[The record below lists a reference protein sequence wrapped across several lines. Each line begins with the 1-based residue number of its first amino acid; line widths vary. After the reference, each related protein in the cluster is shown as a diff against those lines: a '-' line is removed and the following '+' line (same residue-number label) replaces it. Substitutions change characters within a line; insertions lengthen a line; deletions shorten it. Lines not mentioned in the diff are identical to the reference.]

1 MKSNFSYYPSEWQ
14 LFRNLGESAE
24 QSVYRD
30 PNSAIVKIRSL
41 AEKMTDALFKLED
54 IDPWGL
60 KNQVER
66 LNTLQN
72 KYVLSEDLADIFHAI
87 RKTGN
92 KAAHDGSYGT
102 TSEAINMLQLAFYIS
117 CWFMEVYVSYDFKSP
132 KFTTPIDNEKEQ
144 AERIRILEQ
153 QLQEQEIRFKQQLEK
168 AAISQNEDSEA
179 TKEAER
185 KARRNR
191 SSKYTQNYPPNEKQT
206 RILIDEQLRNAG
218 WEASTDELNY
228 KYKKTM
234 PEKNRKMA
242 IAEWK
247 CGTGYADYAL
257 FDGLLLVGIVEAKA
271 YAKDIAGDL
280 LQSKNYARDI
290 QVLAGIDLV
299 NEHAE
304 YKAPFVY
311 STNGRPYLK
320 QLAEKSGIWFWDA
333 RTPKKASYALEKWH
347 SPEDLRKKLEV
358 DEAVANKELREDK
371 QYPDFA
377 DRYYQIEAV
386 QAVEQA
392 IEKDERRML
401 LAMATG
407 TGKTRTALSL
417 MYRLI
422 KSKRVRRILFL
433 VDRTSL
439 GKQAAD
445 ALKDTKVENISL
457 SDIYDVKEVSDIQP
471 EDATKIQIATV
482 QGMVRR
488 LFYQE
493 EVENIPSV
501 GTYDFIIVDE
511 AHRGYTEDKL
521 ITEEE
526 ITYFNEQEY
535 VSQYRRV
542 IDYFDASVLGLTA
555 TPALHTTEIFGKPI
569 YTYTYT
575 NAVVDGYLVDHDP
588 PYKFETELSKNGIKF
603 NEGQEVP
610 IWDPETQNVDKALLE
625 DELNF
630 DVASFNKK
638 VITESFNRVILSSL
652 AEHIDP
658 EEKGKTLI
666 FAATDS
672 HADMVVRLLKEAYE
686 KIGIPVDDDAIVK
699 ITGYIRHANKEIKRF
714 KNEKY
719 PKIVVTVD
727 LLTTGIDVPE
737 ISNLVFL
744 RRVRSRILYDQM
756 LGRATRLCTEI
767 EKTSFKIYDAVHLYD
782 TLQEI
787 TDMKPLVANPYQATM
802 DIYDAAINAES
813 DEAFEF
819 YKTELIAKL
828 QRRKQCL
835 SEKSKTEISELNN
848 IHSLD
853 RWLQSIKKMDKNEL
867 EMQEENI
874 QRMVEYKESKEKI
887 YISDAPDE
895 LLSVE
900 RGYGEGNEKP
910 SDYLNSFNS
919 FIRENINLIPAL
931 QIVVNRPK
939 NLTREDLKI
948 IELKLKEKH
957 YDEKS
962 LQTAWKNTKN
972 EFIAA
977 DIISFIR
984 QAALGSPLIDHNTRI
999 RNAMYKV
1006 YGAADWTPMQE
1017 KWLKRIEEQL
1027 LKQPVL
1033 GPDAKTAFDD
1043 SGVFQQNG
1051 GYKRMKSVF
1060 GDHMNSIVETINEN
1074 LYA

>member
-1 MKSNFSYYPSEWQ
+1 MLKTNFSYFTVEWE
-14 LFRNLGESAE
+14 LFKNLGESAE

-30 PNSAIVKIRSL
+30 PNAAIVKIRSL
-41 AEKMTDALFKLED
+41 AEKMTDAIFKLEG

-60 KNQVER
+60 KSQVEK

-72 KYVLSEDLADIFHAI
+72 KDVLPDELVNVFHMI

-102 TSEAINMLQLAFYIS
+102 TSEAIDMLQMAFYIS
-117 CWFMEVYVSYDFKSP
+117 CWFMEVYVSYDFNSP
-132 KFTTPIDNEKEQ
+132 KFSVPIDNEKEQ

-153 QLQEQEIRFKQQLEK
+153 QLQEQEKRFKEQLEK
-168 AAISQNEDSEA
+168 VVIYPVEDD
-179 TKEAER
+179 KENR
-185 KARRNR
+185 NARRYR
-191 SSKYTQNYPPNEKQT
+191 SRKYAQNYPPNEKQT

-218 WEASTDELNY
+218 WEANTDELNY
-228 KYKKTM
+228 KCKKTM

-257 FDGLLLVGIVEAKA
+257 FDGLTLVGIVEAKP
-271 YAKDIAGDL
+271 YGKDIAGDL
-280 LQSKNYARDI
+280 VQSKEYARDV
-290 QVLAGIDLV
+290 QVLAGINLV
-299 NEHAE
+299 NEQSE
-304 YKAPFVY
+304 YKTPFVY

-333 RTPKKASYALEKWH
+333 RTPKKASYALESWH

-358 DEAVANKELREDK
+358 DEITANKELSEDK

-377 DRYYQIEAV
+377 NRYYQIEAV
-386 QAVEQA
+386 QAVEKA
-392 IEKDERRML
+392 IESDQRRML

-439 GKQAAD
+439 GKQVAD
-445 ALKDTKVENISL
+445 ALKDTKIENLSL
-457 SDIYDVKEVSDIQP
+457 SDIYDVKEVSDIKP
-471 EDATKIQIATV
+471 EDTTKIQIATV

-493 EVENIPSV
+493 EGENIPSV
-501 GTYDFIIVDE
+501 GTYDFIVVDE
-511 AHRGYTEDKL
+511 AHRGYTEDKT
-521 ITEEE
+521 ISEEE
-526 ITYFNEQEY
+526 ITYFNEKEY
-535 VSQYRRV
+535 ISQYRRV

-575 NAVVDGYLVDHDP
+575 DAVVDGYLVDHDP
-588 PYKFETELSKNGIKF
+588 PYKFETELSKNGIRF
-603 NEGQEVP
+603 NEGQEVTL
-610 IWDPETQNVDKALLE
+610 WDPETQNIDKALLE

-630 DVASFNKK
+630 DVTAFNKK

-658 EEKGKTLI
+658 EENGKTLI
-666 FAATDS
+666 FAANDS

-699 ITGYIRHANKEIKRF
+699 ITGYIRHPNKEIKRF

-756 LGRATRLCTEI
+756 LGRATRLCPDI
-767 EKTSFKIYDAVHLYD
+767 GKTSFKVYDAVHLYD

-787 TDMKPLVANPYQATM
+787 TDMQPLVAKPNQAAM
-802 DIYDAAINAES
+802 DIYDATINAEN
-813 DEAFEF
+813 DEAFGF
-819 YKTELIAKL
+819 YKAELIAKL

-835 SEKSKTEISELNN
+835 SEKAKVEISELN
-848 IHSLD
+848 HVESLD
-853 RWLQSIKKMDKNEL
+853 QWLQSIKMMSKKEL
-867 EMQEENI
+867 EMQSENI
-874 QRMVEYKESKEKI
+874 QRMAEYKTSEQTM
-887 YISDAPDE
+887 YISEAPDE
-895 LLSVE
+895 LLFVE

-910 SDYLNSFNS
+910 SDYLNSFNA
-919 FIRENINLIPAL
+919 FVHENINLIPAL

-939 NLTREDLKI
+939 DLTREDLRT
-948 IELKLKEKH
+948 IELKLREKR
-957 YDEKS
+957 YDETS
-962 LQTAWKNTKN
+962 LQTAWKNAKN
-972 EFIAA
+972 EYIAA

-984 QAALGSPLIDHNTRI
+984 QAALGSSLVDHETRI
-999 RNAMYKV
+999 KNAMHKV
-1006 YGAADWTPMQE
+1006 YGVADWTPMQE

-1027 LKQPVL
+1027 LQQPVL
-1033 GPDAKTAFDD
+1033 GPDAQTAFDD
-1043 SGVFQQNG
+1043 AGVFQQNG
-1051 GYKRMKSVF
+1051 GYKRMKAVF
-1060 GDHMNSIVETINEN
+1060 GDQTNSIVETINEN

>member
-1 MKSNFSYYPSEWQ
+1 MLKTNFSYFTVEWE
-14 LFRNLGESAE
+14 LFKNLGESAE
-24 QSVYRD
+24 QSIYRD
-30 PNSAIVKIRSL
+30 PNAAIVKIRSL
-41 AEKMTDALFKLED
+41 AEKMTDAIFKLEG

-60 KNQVER
+60 KSQVEK

-72 KYVLSEDLADIFHAI
+72 KDVLPDELVNVFHMI

-102 TSEAINMLQLAFYIS
+102 TSEAINMLQMAFYIS
-117 CWFMEVYVSYDFKSP
+117 CWFMEVYVSYDFNSP
-132 KFTTPIDNEKEQ
+132 KFIVPIDNEKEQ

-153 QLQEQEIRFKQQLEK
+153 QLQEQEERFKEQLEK
-168 AAISQNEDSEA
+168 VRIYPVEDD
-179 TKEAER
+179 KENR
-185 KARRNR
+185 KARRYR
-191 SSKYTQNYPPNEKQT
+191 SKRYAQNYPPNEKQT

-218 WEASTDELNY
+218 WEANTDELNY
-228 KYKKTM
+228 KCKKTM

-257 FDGLLLVGIVEAKA
+257 FDGLMLVGIVEAKP
-271 YAKDIAGDL
+271 YGKDIAGDL
-280 LQSKNYARDI
+280 VQSKEYARDV
-290 QVLAGIDLV
+290 QVLDGINLV
-299 NEHAE
+299 NEQLE

-333 RTPKKASYALEKWH
+333 RTPKKASYALESWH

-358 DEAVANKELREDK
+358 DEITANKELSEDK

-377 DRYYQIEAV
+377 NRYYQIEAV
-386 QAVEQA
+386 QAVEKA
-392 IEKDERRML
+392 IESDQRRML

-439 GKQAAD
+439 GKQVAD
-445 ALKDTKVENISL
+445 ALKDTKVENLSL
-457 SDIYDVKEVSDIQP
+457 SDIYDVKEVSDIKP
-471 EDATKIQIATV
+471 EDTTKIQIATV

-493 EVENIPSV
+493 EGENIPSV
-501 GTYDFIIVDE
+501 GTYDFIVVDE
-511 AHRGYTEDKL
+511 AHRGYTEDKT
-521 ITEEE
+521 ISEEE
-526 ITYFNEQEY
+526 ITYFNEKEY
-535 VSQYRRV
+535 ISQYRRV

-575 NAVVDGYLVDHDP
+575 DAVVDGYLVDHDP
-588 PYKFETELSKNGIKF
+588 PYKFETELSKNGIRF
-603 NEGQEVP
+603 NEGQEVTL
-610 IWDPETQNVDKALLE
+610 WDPETQNIDKALLE

-630 DVASFNKK
+630 DVTAFNKK

-658 EEKGKTLI
+658 EENGKTLI
-666 FAATDS
+666 FAANDS

-699 ITGYIRHANKEIKRF
+699 ITGYIRHPNKEIKRF

-756 LGRATRLCTEI
+756 LGRATRLCPDI
-767 EKTSFKIYDAVHLYD
+767 GKTSFKVYDAVHLYD

-787 TDMKPLVANPYQATM
+787 TDMKPLVAKPNQAAM
-802 DIYDAAINAES
+802 DIYDATINAEN
-813 DEAFEF
+813 DEAFGF
-819 YKTELIAKL
+819 YKAELIAKL

-835 SEKSKTEISELNN
+835 SEKAKVEISELNQVE
-848 IHSLD
+848 SLD
-853 RWLQSIKKMDKNEL
+853 QWLQSIKMMSKKEL
-867 EMQEENI
+867 EMQSENI
-874 QRMVEYKESKEKI
+874 QRMAEYKTSEQTM
-887 YISDAPDE
+887 YISEAPDE
-895 LLSVE
+895 LLFVE

-910 SDYLNSFNS
+910 SDYLNSFNT
-919 FIRENINLIPAL
+919 FVRENINLIPAL

-939 NLTREDLKI
+939 DLTREDLRT
-948 IELKLKEKH
+948 IELKLREKR
-957 YDEKS
+957 YDETS
-962 LQTAWKNTKN
+962 LQTAWKNAKN
-972 EFIAA
+972 EYIAA

-984 QAALGSPLIDHNTRI
+984 QAALGSPLVDHETRI
-999 RNAMYKV
+999 KNAMHKV
-1006 YGAADWTPMQE
+1006 YGVADWTPMQE

-1027 LKQPVL
+1027 LQQPVL
-1033 GPDAKTAFDD
+1033 GPDAQTAFDD
-1043 SGVFQQNG
+1043 AGVFQQNG
-1051 GYKRMKSVF
+1051 GYKRMKAVF
-1060 GDHMNSIVETINEN
+1060 GDQTNSIVETINEN

>member
-1 MKSNFSYYPSEWQ
+1 MKTNFSYFTNDWE
-14 LFRNLGESAE
+14 LFKNLGESAE

-30 PNSAIVKIRSL
+30 PNAAIVKIRSL
-41 AEKMTDALFKLED
+41 AEKMTDAIFKLES

-60 KNQVER
+60 KNQVEKI
-66 LNTLQN
+66 NTLQN
-72 KYVLSEDLADIFHAI
+72 KDVLPDELVDIFHMI

-92 KAAHDGSYGT
+92 KAAHDGSYGSA
-102 TSEAINMLQLAFYIS
+102 SEAIDMLRMVYYIS
-117 CWFMEVYVSYDFKSP
+117 CWFMEVYVSYDFHSP
-132 KFTTPIDNEKEQ
+132 KFMIPIDNEKEQ

-153 QLQEQEIRFKQQLEK
+153 QLQEQEKRFKEQLEK
-168 AAISQNEDSEA
+168 VVIYSEEEDEA
-179 TKEAER
+179 NK
-185 KARRNR
+185 KARRYR
-191 SSKYTQNYPPNEKQT
+191 SRKYTQNYPPNEKQT

-218 WEASTDELNY
+218 WEANTDELNY
-228 KYKKTM
+228 KCKKTM

-257 FDGLLLVGIVEAKA
+257 FDGLTLVGIIEAKT
-271 YAKDIAGDL
+271 YGKDIAGDL
-280 LQSKNYARDI
+280 LQSKEYARDV
-290 QVLAGIDLV
+290 QVLAGVNLV
-299 NEHAE
+299 DEQAE
-304 YKAPFVY
+304 YKTPFVY

-333 RTPKKASYALEKWH
+333 RTPKKASYALESWH

-358 DEAVANKELREDK
+358 DEITANKELSEDK

-377 DRYYQIEAV
+377 NRYYQIEAV
-386 QAVEQA
+386 QAVEKA
-392 IEKDERRML
+392 IENDQRRML

-422 KSKRVRRILFL
+422 KSKRMRRILFL

-439 GKQAAD
+439 GKQVGD
-445 ALKDTKVENISL
+445 ALKDTKVENLSL

-493 EVENIPSV
+493 EGENIPSV

-511 AHRGYTEDKL
+511 AHRGYTEDKI

-526 ITYFNEQEY
+526 ITYFNEKEY
-535 VSQYRRV
+535 ISQYRRV

-575 NAVVDGYLVDHDP
+575 DAVVDGYLVDHNP
-588 PYKFETELSKNGIKF
+588 PYKFETELSKNGITF
-603 NEGQEVP
+603 NEGQEVTL
-610 IWDPETQNVDKALLE
+610 WDPETQNIDKALLE

-630 DVASFNKK
+630 DVTVFNKK
-638 VITESFNRVILSSL
+638 VITEPFNRVILSSL

-658 EEKGKTLI
+658 EEDGKTLI

-686 KIGIPVDDDAIVK
+686 RIGIPVDDDAIVK
-699 ITGYIRHANKEIKRF
+699 ITGYIRHPNKEIKRF

-756 LGRATRLCTEI
+756 LGRATRLCPDI
-767 EKTSFKIYDAVHLYD
+767 GKTSFKVYDAVHLYD

-787 TDMKPLVANPYQATM
+787 TDMKPLVAKPNQAAM
-802 DIYDAAINAES
+802 DIYDAAIHAEN
-813 DEAFEF
+813 DQAFSF
-819 YKTELIAKL
+819 YKTSLIAKL
-828 QRRKQCL
+828 QRRKQRL
-835 SEKSKTEISELNN
+835 SEKAKTEISELNN
-848 IHSLD
+848 IRSLD
-853 RWLQSIKKMDKNEL
+853 QWLQSIKYMNKNEL
-867 EMQEENI
+867 ELQAENI
-874 QRMVEYKESKEKI
+874 QRMAEYKTSGQAM
-887 YISDAPDE
+887 YISEEPDE
-895 LLSVE
+895 LLFVE

-910 SDYLNSFNS
+910 SDYLNSFNR

-931 QIVVNRPK
+931 QIVVNRP
-939 NLTREDLKI
+939 NDLTREDLRT
-948 IELKLKEKH
+948 IELKLREKR
-957 YDEKS
+957 YDETS
-962 LQTAWKNTKN
+962 LRTAWKNTKN
-972 EFIAA
+972 EYIAA

-984 QAALGSPLIDHNTRI
+984 QAALGSPLVDHETRI
-999 RNAMYKV
+999 KNAMHKV

-1027 LKQPVL
+1027 LQQPVL
-1033 GPDAKTAFDD
+1033 GPDAQTAFDD

-1051 GYKRMKSVF
+1051 GYKRMKAMF
-1060 GDHMNSIVETINEN
+1060 GDQTNSIVETINEN

>member
-1 MKSNFSYYPSEWQ
+1 MKTNFSYFTVEWE
-14 LFRNLGESAE
+14 LFKNLGESAE
-24 QSVYRD
+24 QSIYRD
-30 PNSAIVKIRSL
+30 PNAAIVKIRSL
-41 AEKMTDALFKLED
+41 AEKMTDAIFKLEG

-60 KNQVER
+60 NSQVEK

-72 KYVLSEDLADIFHAI
+72 KDVLPDELVNVFHMI

-102 TSEAINMLQLAFYIS
+102 TSEAINMLQMAFYIS
-117 CWFMEVYVSYDFKSP
+117 CWFMEVYVSYDFNSP
-132 KFTTPIDNEKEQ
+132 KFIVPIDNEKEQ

-153 QLQEQEIRFKQQLEK
+153 QLQEQEERFKEQLEK
-168 AAISQNEDSEA
+168 VRIYPVEDD
-179 TKEAER
+179 KENR
-185 KARRNR
+185 KARRYR
-191 SSKYTQNYPPNEKQT
+191 SKRYAQNYPPNEKQT

-218 WEASTDELNY
+218 WEANTDELNY
-228 KYKKTM
+228 KCKKTM

-257 FDGLLLVGIVEAKA
+257 FDGLMLVGIVEAKP
-271 YAKDIAGDL
+271 YGKDIAGDL
-280 LQSKNYARDI
+280 VQSKEYARDV
-290 QVLAGIDLV
+290 QVLDGINLV
-299 NEHAE
+299 NEQLE

-333 RTPKKASYALEKWH
+333 RTPKKASYALESWH

-358 DEAVANKELREDK
+358 DEITANKELSEDK

-377 DRYYQIEAV
+377 NRYYQIEAV
-386 QAVEQA
+386 QAVEKA
-392 IEKDERRML
+392 IESDQRRML

-439 GKQAAD
+439 GKQVAD
-445 ALKDTKVENISL
+445 ALKDTKVENLSL
-457 SDIYDVKEVSDIQP
+457 SDIYDVKEVSDIKP
-471 EDATKIQIATV
+471 EDTTKIQIATV

-493 EVENIPSV
+493 EGENIPSV
-501 GTYDFIIVDE
+501 GTYDFIVVDE
-511 AHRGYTEDKL
+511 AHRGYTEDKT
-521 ITEEE
+521 ISEEE
-526 ITYFNEQEY
+526 ITYFNEKEY
-535 VSQYRRV
+535 ISQYRRV

-575 NAVVDGYLVDHDP
+575 DAVVDGYLVDHDP
-588 PYKFETELSKNGIKF
+588 PYKFETELSKNGIRF
-603 NEGQEVP
+603 NEGQEVTL
-610 IWDPETQNVDKALLE
+610 WDPETQNIDKALLE

-630 DVASFNKK
+630 DVTAFNKK

-658 EEKGKTLI
+658 EENGKTLI
-666 FAATDS
+666 FAANDS

-699 ITGYIRHANKEIKRF
+699 ITGYIRHPNKEIKRF

-756 LGRATRLCTEI
+756 LGRATRLCPDI
-767 EKTSFKIYDAVHLYD
+767 GKTSFKVYDAVHLYD

-787 TDMKPLVANPYQATM
+787 TDMKPLVAKPNQAAM
-802 DIYDAAINAES
+802 DIYDATINAEN
-813 DEAFEF
+813 DEAFGF
-819 YKTELIAKL
+819 YKAELIAKL

-835 SEKSKTEISELNN
+835 SEKAKVEISELNQVE
-848 IHSLD
+848 SLD
-853 RWLQSIKKMDKNEL
+853 QWLQSIKMMSKKEL
-867 EMQEENI
+867 EMQSENI
-874 QRMVEYKESKEKI
+874 QRMAEYKTSEQTM
-887 YISDAPDE
+887 YISEAPDE
-895 LLSVE
+895 LLFVE

-910 SDYLNSFNS
+910 SDYLNSFNT
-919 FIRENINLIPAL
+919 FVRENINLIPAL

-939 NLTREDLKI
+939 DLTREDLRT
-948 IELKLKEKH
+948 IELKLREKR
-957 YDEKS
+957 YDETS
-962 LQTAWKNTKN
+962 LQTAWKNAKN
-972 EFIAA
+972 EYIAA

-984 QAALGSPLIDHNTRI
+984 QAALGSPLVDHEARI
-999 RNAMYKV
+999 KNAMHKV

-1027 LKQPVL
+1027 LQQPVL
-1033 GPDAKTAFDD
+1033 GPDAQTAFDD
-1043 SGVFQQNG
+1043 AGVFQQNG
-1051 GYKRMKSVF
+1051 GYKRMKAVF
-1060 GDHMNSIVETINEN
+1060 GDQTNSIVETINEN

>member
-1 MKSNFSYYPSEWQ
+1 MKTNFSYFTVEWE
-14 LFRNLGESAE
+14 LFKNLGESAE

-30 PNSAIVKIRSL
+30 PNAAIVKIRSL
-41 AEKMTDALFKLED
+41 AEKMTDAIFKLEG

-60 KNQVER
+60 NSQVEK

-72 KYVLSEDLADIFHAI
+72 KDVLPDELVNVFHMI

-102 TSEAINMLQLAFYIS
+102 TSEAINMLQMAFYIS
-117 CWFMEVYVSYDFKSP
+117 CWFMEVYVSYDFNSP
-132 KFTTPIDNEKEQ
+132 KFIVPIDNEKEQ

-153 QLQEQEIRFKQQLEK
+153 QLQEQEERFKEQLEK
-168 AAISQNEDSEA
+168 VRIYPVEDD
-179 TKEAER
+179 KENR
-185 KARRNR
+185 KARRYR
-191 SSKYTQNYPPNEKQT
+191 SKRYAQNYPPNEKQT

-218 WEASTDELNY
+218 WEANTDELNY
-228 KYKKTM
+228 KCKKTM

-257 FDGLLLVGIVEAKA
+257 FDGLMLVGIVEAKP
-271 YAKDIAGDL
+271 YGKDIAGDL
-280 LQSKNYARDI
+280 VQSKEYARDV
-290 QVLAGIDLV
+290 QVLDGINLV
-299 NEHAE
+299 NEQLE

-333 RTPKKASYALEKWH
+333 RTPKKASYALESWH

-358 DEAVANKELREDK
+358 DEITANKELSEDK

-377 DRYYQIEAV
+377 NRYYQIEAV
-386 QAVEQA
+386 QAVEKA
-392 IEKDERRML
+392 IESDQRRML

-439 GKQAAD
+439 GKQVAD
-445 ALKDTKVENISL
+445 ALKDTKVENLSL
-457 SDIYDVKEVSDIQP
+457 SDIYDVKEVSDIKP
-471 EDATKIQIATV
+471 EDTTKIQIATV

-493 EVENIPSV
+493 EGENIPSV
-501 GTYDFIIVDE
+501 GTYDFIVVDE
-511 AHRGYTEDKL
+511 AHRGYTEDKT
-521 ITEEE
+521 ISEEE
-526 ITYFNEQEY
+526 ITYFNEKEY
-535 VSQYRRV
+535 ISQYRRV

-575 NAVVDGYLVDHDP
+575 DAVVDGYLVDHDP
-588 PYKFETELSKNGIKF
+588 PYKFETELSKNGIRF
-603 NEGQEVP
+603 NEGQEVTL
-610 IWDPETQNVDKALLE
+610 WDPETQNIDKTLLE

-630 DVASFNKK
+630 DVTAFNKK

-658 EEKGKTLI
+658 EENGKTLI
-666 FAATDS
+666 FAANDS

-699 ITGYIRHANKEIKRF
+699 ITGYIRHPNKEIKRF

-756 LGRATRLCTEI
+756 LGRATRLCPDI
-767 EKTSFKIYDAVHLYD
+767 GKTSFKVYDAVHLYD

-787 TDMKPLVANPYQATM
+787 TDMKPLVAKPNQAAM
-802 DIYDAAINAES
+802 DIYDATINAEN
-813 DEAFEF
+813 DEAFGF
-819 YKTELIAKL
+819 YKAELIAKL

-835 SEKSKTEISELNN
+835 SEKAKVEISELN
-848 IHSLD
+848 HVESLD
-853 RWLQSIKKMDKNEL
+853 QWLQSIKMMSKKEL
-867 EMQEENI
+867 EMQSENI
-874 QRMVEYKESKEKI
+874 QRMAEYKTSEQTM
-887 YISDAPDE
+887 YISEAPDE
-895 LLSVE
+895 LLFVE

-910 SDYLNSFNS
+910 SDYLSSFNA
-919 FIRENINLIPAL
+919 FVRENINLIPAL

-939 NLTREDLKI
+939 DLTREDLRT
-948 IELKLKEKH
+948 IELKLREKR
-957 YDEKS
+957 YDETS
-962 LQTAWKNTKN
+962 LQTAWKNAKN
-972 EFIAA
+972 EYIAA

-984 QAALGSPLIDHNTRI
+984 QAALGSPLVDHEARI
-999 RNAMYKV
+999 KNAMHKV

-1027 LKQPVL
+1027 LQQPVL
-1033 GPDAKTAFDD
+1033 GPDAQTAFDD
-1043 SGVFQQNG
+1043 AGVFQQNG
-1051 GYKRMKSVF
+1051 GYKRMKAVF
-1060 GDHMNSIVETINEN
+1060 GDQTNSIVETINEN

>member
-1 MKSNFSYYPSEWQ
+1 MLKTNFSYFTVEWE
-14 LFRNLGESAE
+14 LFKNLGESAE
-24 QSVYRD
+24 QSIYRD
-30 PNSAIVKIRSL
+30 PNAAIVKIRSL
-41 AEKMTDALFKLED
+41 AEKMTDAIFKLEG

-60 KNQVER
+60 NSQVEK

-72 KYVLSEDLADIFHAI
+72 KDVLPDELVNVFHMI

-102 TSEAINMLQLAFYIS
+102 TSEAINMLQMAFYIS
-117 CWFMEVYVSYDFKSP
+117 CWFMEVYVSYDFNSP
-132 KFTTPIDNEKEQ
+132 KFIVPIDNEKEQ

-153 QLQEQEIRFKQQLEK
+153 QLQEQEERFKEQLEK
-168 AAISQNEDSEA
+168 VRIYPVEDD
-179 TKEAER
+179 KENR
-185 KARRNR
+185 KARRYR
-191 SSKYTQNYPPNEKQT
+191 SKRYAQNYPPNEKQT

-218 WEASTDELNY
+218 WEANTDELNY
-228 KYKKTM
+228 KCKKTM

-257 FDGLLLVGIVEAKA
+257 FDGLMLVGIVEAKP
-271 YAKDIAGDL
+271 YGKDIAGDL
-280 LQSKNYARDI
+280 VQSKEYARDV
-290 QVLAGIDLV
+290 QVLDGINLV
-299 NEHAE
+299 NEQLE

-333 RTPKKASYALEKWH
+333 RTPKKASYALESWH

-358 DEAVANKELREDK
+358 DEITANKELSEDK

-377 DRYYQIEAV
+377 NRYYQIEAV
-386 QAVEQA
+386 QAVEKA
-392 IEKDERRML
+392 IESDQRRML

-439 GKQAAD
+439 GKQVAD
-445 ALKDTKVENISL
+445 ALKDTKVENLSL
-457 SDIYDVKEVSDIQP
+457 SDIYDVKEVSDIKP
-471 EDATKIQIATV
+471 EDTTKIQIATV

-493 EVENIPSV
+493 EGENIPSV
-501 GTYDFIIVDE
+501 GTYDFIVVDE
-511 AHRGYTEDKL
+511 AHRGYTEDKT
-521 ITEEE
+521 ISEEE
-526 ITYFNEQEY
+526 ITYFNEKEY
-535 VSQYRRV
+535 ISQYRRV

-575 NAVVDGYLVDHDP
+575 DAVVDGYLVDHDP
-588 PYKFETELSKNGIKF
+588 PYKFETELSKNGIRF
-603 NEGQEVP
+603 NEGQEVTL
-610 IWDPETQNVDKALLE
+610 WDPETQNIDKALLE

-630 DVASFNKK
+630 DVTAFNKK

-658 EEKGKTLI
+658 EENGKTLI
-666 FAATDS
+666 FAANDS

-699 ITGYIRHANKEIKRF
+699 ITGYIRHPNKEIKRF

-756 LGRATRLCTEI
+756 LGRATRLCPDI
-767 EKTSFKIYDAVHLYD
+767 GKTSFKVYDAVHLYD

-787 TDMKPLVANPYQATM
+787 TDMKPLVAKPNQAAM
-802 DIYDAAINAES
+802 DIYDATINAEN
-813 DEAFEF
+813 DEAFGF
-819 YKTELIAKL
+819 YKAELIAKL

-835 SEKSKTEISELNN
+835 SEKAKVEISELNQVE
-848 IHSLD
+848 SLD
-853 RWLQSIKKMDKNEL
+853 QWLQSIKMMSKKEL
-867 EMQEENI
+867 EMQSENI
-874 QRMVEYKESKEKI
+874 QRMAEYKTSEQTM
-887 YISDAPDE
+887 YISEAPDE
-895 LLSVE
+895 LLFVE

-910 SDYLNSFNS
+910 SDYLNSFDT
-919 FIRENINLIPAL
+919 FVRENINLIPAL

-939 NLTREDLKI
+939 DLTREDLRT
-948 IELKLKEKH
+948 IELKLREKR
-957 YDEKS
+957 YDETS
-962 LQTAWKNTKN
+962 LQTAWKNAKN
-972 EFIAA
+972 EYIAA

-984 QAALGSPLIDHNTRI
+984 QAALGSPLVDHEARI
-999 RNAMYKV
+999 KNAMHKV

-1027 LKQPVL
+1027 LQQPVL
-1033 GPDAKTAFDD
+1033 GPDAQTAFDD
-1043 SGVFQQNG
+1043 AGVFQQNG
-1051 GYKRMKSVF
+1051 GYKRMKAVF
-1060 GDHMNSIVETINEN
+1060 GDQTNSIVETINEN